1 MKLIEILKNGG
12 WGRGGGVRYMPNET
26 KRVYRIKMLDQLDQ
40 SISNRDDTQNVIS
53 LQVKMEGEYH
63 YDNVLLFCFRAI
75 VYRLKQR
82 GFKKSFKLF
91 NRYEK
96 KTCFIRISMTE

>member
-1 MKLIEILKNGG
+1 MGG
-12 WGRGGGVRYMPNET
+12 GGRGGGVRYMPNET

-40 SISNRDDTQNVIS
+40 SISNRDVTQNVIS
-53 LQVKMEGEYH
+53 LQLKMEGEYH

-75 VYRLKQR
+75 VYC
-82 GFKKSFKLF
+82 FKKSFKLF
-91 NRYEK
+91 NRYEM

>member
-12 WGRGGGVRYMPNET
+12 WGAGGVRYMPNET

-40 SISNRDDTQNVIS
+40 SISNRDVTQNVIS
-53 LQVKMEGEYH
+53 LQLKMEGEYH
-63 YDNVLLFCFRAI
+63 YDNVLLFFFRAI

-91 NRYEK
+91 NRYEM

>member
-1 MKLIEILKNGG
+1 MVGG
-12 WGRGGGVRYMPNET
+12 GRGGGVRYMPNET

-40 SISNRDDTQNVIS
+40 SISNTDVTQKCHQLTVEN
-53 LQVKMEGEYH
+53 EGEYH

-91 NRYEK
+91 NQYEM